1 MAKMI
6 LQLAAP
12 SHRPSP
18 RLRADEVNEQHRKFS
33 TLEREVYEHKRARID
48 AFRQARIAEDRA
60 NRSETMC
67 KNMMSRAEHLQFWN
81 NMDQTLGIGNIA
93 ASKRR
98 ELHHTDRDDVY
109 RERNPA
115 LTWRLDHLSAERR
128 RLEKQM
134 QVMYA
139 PPVRAAPIYTSARE
153 EAALRHHAVRLHA
166 EKEARAAAH
175 RMPPPPPPELRSP
188 RSRPAP
194 RYQAPTAASMQQA
207 MHGPKRRD
215 PPRLSRPGSARSSAS
230 VPPPRQAW
238 EVPPGSPGSDSDSD

>member
-1 MAKMI
+1 
-6 LQLAAP
+6 
-12 SHRPSP
+12 
-18 RLRADEVNEQHRKFS
+18 
-33 TLEREVYEHKRARID
+33 
-48 AFRQARIAEDRA
+48 
-60 NRSETMC
+60 
-67 KNMMSRAEHLQFWN
+67 MMSRAEHLQFWN

-93 ASKRR
+93 ASARR

-115 LTWRLDHLSAERR
+115 LTWRLDHLRAERR

-188 RSRPAP
+188 RASRPAP